1 MAEKR
6 ERATQ
11 VMDLAYGNGDEIK
24 VEIGYDAAKLRK
36 WAHGAARKAQ
46 KSKLRSASA
55 LGGTF
60 VLKILILREAA
71 GKVTE

>member
-6 ERATQ
+6 ERAVQ
-11 VMDLAYGNGDEIK
+11 VMDLSYGNGDSIQ
-24 VEIGYDAAKLRK
+24 VEIEYDPDKLRR

-46 KSKLRSASA
+46 ESATRTATA

-60 VLKILILREAA
+60 VLRILRETA
-71 GKVTE
+71 GKREG